1 MKFYYEGIELV
12 TRQAVQGELEAV
24 SEQEVIRSLGEQRI
38 EALMVRPSEQ
48 KHKRGRRVTRD
59 DLVLPLQE
67 LATLTAQGVTLIDAL
82 YALSENEDHQN
93 MARGFAEICTW
104 IEGGKSFAEAMATSS
119 LPFPAY
125 VPHLVEAGEIGG
137 QLTDALS
144 KASHQLNYDQSVR
157 EDVRG
162 ALIYPLVLIAAG
174 IVAMLIIFF
183 AVVPK
188 FIHLLEGERE
198 LPILAQLVLN
208 AGRFANE
215 APWVLAASAIGLVAL
230 LIIVFSRATVRHALL
245 NVAIELPVMGPWLAE
260 QDAARWASLCS
271 AMLYAKV
278 NLISALTLAS
288 ESCDYNRR
296 RHRARLMIKDIEEG
310 DAFAEALRRARL
322 VPATSLNLV
331 SVGDKTGQLAEM
343 LGAVSELHDA
353 ACKRRMKQVLT
364 LLEPLAILLV
374 GIVIGVMIMGIV
386 QAITASTDIA
396 I

>member
-1 MKFYYEGIELV
+1 VKFYYEGIELV
-12 TRQAVQGELEAV
+12 TRQAIQGELEAV
-24 SEQEVIRSLGEQRI
+24 SEQEVVRLLSEQRI

-48 KHKRGRRVTRD
+48 KRTRGRRVTSN

-82 YALSENEDHQN
+82 QALSDNEEHPN
-93 MARGFAEICTW
+93 LARGFAKICTE
-104 IEGGKSFAEAMATSS
+104 IEGGKSFAEAIVGSS

-125 VPHLVEAGEIGG
+125 VPHLVEAGEVGG
-137 QLTDALS
+137 LLTEALS

-157 EDVRG
+157 EDMRG
-162 ALIYPLVLIAAG
+162 ALTYPLVLIAAG

-188 FIHLLEGERE
+188 FTHLLDAERQ
-198 LPILAQLVLN
+198 LPALAQLVLN

-215 APWVLAASAIGLVAL
+215 APWMLVGGAIVMVSM
-230 LIIVFSRATVRHALL
+230 IVIVFSNAAVRHTLL
-245 NVAIELPVMGPWLAE
+245 NVAIELPVVGAWLAE

-278 NLISALTLAS
+278 SLLTALTLAS
-288 ESCDYNRR
+288 ESCDYDRR
-296 RHRARLMIKDIEEG
+296 RHRARLMIKDVEEG
-310 DAFAEALRRARL
+310 DSFSEALRRARL

-343 LGAVSELHDA
+343 LGAVSELHDV

-364 LLEPLAILLV
+364 LLEPLAILLI